1 MACHVAHNGVV
12 MSSLGAL
19 VASRVVVVS
28 GLQKFCELIINA
40 SFGTQ
45 FRQQLPDCY
54 LEHPREIMQFVL
66 RHVNELGFDFANT
79 RPVLVQETDEMEF
92 CQQNFL

>member
-1 MACHVAHNGVV
+1 MACHVARNDVV

-19 VASRVVVVS
+19 VASGVVVVS
-28 GLQKFCELIINA
+28 GLQEFCELIINA

-45 FRQQLPDCY
+45 FWQQLPERY
-54 LEHPREIMQFVL
+54 LERSCEIMQFVL
-66 RHVNELGFDFANT
+66 RHVNELRFNFAHT